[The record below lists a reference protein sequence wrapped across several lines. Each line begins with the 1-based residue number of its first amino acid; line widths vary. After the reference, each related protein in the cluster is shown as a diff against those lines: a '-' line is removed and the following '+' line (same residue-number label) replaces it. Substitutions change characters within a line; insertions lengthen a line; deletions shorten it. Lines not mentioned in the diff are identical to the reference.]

1 MSEEEFDEED
11 IWAVMKESKNTSPK
25 SKKTRDAT
33 LTSSVPRRLLPTGSK
48 LIPKSHSMES
58 GRVPQQSAPV
68 NIPDWSRVYEKKGSD
83 GPKDRGTD
91 ADDDDDEDDDDRV
104 PPHEWIA
111 RRLARNQISSFSVC
125 EGVGRTLKGR
135 DLSKVRNAV
144 LTRTGFLE

>member
-1 MSEEEFDEED
+1 
-11 IWAVMKESKNTSPK
+11 MKESKNTSPK
-25 SKKTRDAT
+25 SKKPKDAT

-68 NIPDWSRVYEKKGSD
+68 NIPDWSRVYEKKG
-83 GPKDRGTD
+83 
-91 ADDDDDEDDDDRV
+91 
-104 PPHEWIA
+104 
-111 RRLARNQISSFSVC
+111 ARNQISSFSVC

-144 LTRTGFLE
+144 LIRTGFLE